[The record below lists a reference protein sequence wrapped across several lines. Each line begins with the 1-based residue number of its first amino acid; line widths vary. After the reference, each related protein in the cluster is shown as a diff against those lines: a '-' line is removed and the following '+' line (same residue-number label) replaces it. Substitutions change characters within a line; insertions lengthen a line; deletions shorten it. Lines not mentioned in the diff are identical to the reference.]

1 MKKSELINKIKDLQA
16 LEPSADF
23 KLHARKT
30 IMAYCNTHQ
39 FSQTPTFKFSFSPM
53 FLKVGTGVMGI
64 GLVFVL
70 GWYLVLSPVFSP
82 QNPSL
87 NVSNINNEWQL
98 NDISPYLEQI
108 FSDDLA
114 VGEVDA
120 ALNQL
125 AFQDTLRQG
134 SGENA
139 IVKEGQLL
147 NLDKQLPALNN
158 HEIDDILKQL
168 SN

>member
-1 MKKSELINKIKDLQA
+1 MKNSELINKIKDLQA

-23 KLHARKT
+23 KLQSRKN
-30 IMAYCNTHQ
+30 IVAYCETHQ
-39 FSQTPTFKFSFSPM
+39 LETTPAFRFSFTPM
-53 FLKVGTGVMGI
+53 FMKIGASVAGV
-64 GLVFVL
+64 GLVCVL
-70 GWYLVLSPVFSP
+70 GWYLVLSPLFFP

-87 NVSNINNEWQL
+87 NVSSINNEWQL

-108 FSDDLA
+108 LSDGLA
-114 VGEVDA
+114 VNEVDS
-120 ALNQL
+120 ALNEL

-139 IVKEGQLL
+139 IMEEAQML
-147 NLDKQLPALNN
+147 NLDKQLPVLNN

>member
-1 MKKSELINKIKDLQA
+1 MKNSELINKIKDLQA

-23 KLHARKT
+23 KLHSKKT
-30 IMAYCNTHQ
+30 LIAYCETHQ
-39 FSQTPTFKFSFSPM
+39 LSEATSFRFSFSPI
-53 FLKVGTGVMGI
+53 FLKVGASVAGI
-64 GLVFVL
+64 GLVFVF
-70 GWYLVLSPVFSP
+70 GWYLILSPMFFP
-82 QNPSL
+82 QNSSL
-87 NVSNINNEWQL
+87 NVSNINNEWQV

-108 FSDDLA
+108 FSDNLA
-114 VGEVDA
+114 VGEVDS

-134 SGENA
+134 SGESA
-139 IVKEGQLL
+139 IIEEGQLL

-158 HEIDDILKQL
+158 QEIDAILEQL